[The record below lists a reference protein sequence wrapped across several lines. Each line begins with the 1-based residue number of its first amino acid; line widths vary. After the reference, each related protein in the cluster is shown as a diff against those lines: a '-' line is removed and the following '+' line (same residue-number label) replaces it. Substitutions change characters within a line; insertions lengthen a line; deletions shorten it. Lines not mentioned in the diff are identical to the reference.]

1 MASSPSSIEGI
12 LLIDKPQGITSHD
25 VVDRVRHT
33 IKLKK
38 VGHAGTLDPMA
49 TGLLIILVGRAT
61 KLSQYLMG
69 LDKTYEGTILLG
81 QSTDSHDAEGVVTEI
96 TPVPPLSEEEVS
108 AFIDTYLGDQYQ
120 IPPMFSAK
128 KIDGKPL
135 YKLARK
141 GKTVEREPRFIRVNS
156 FQLLR
161 WESPEIDFTIACSK
175 GTYVRTLANDLGQKI
190 GCGAHLTKLSRTA
203 IEKFHLQGATPLAQ
217 FEVMSLEEIQR
228 MLIPS
233 YQAVPSHIL

>member
-1 MASSPSSIEGI
+1 MASSPSSLEGI

-49 TGLLIILVGRAT
+49 TGLLLILVGKAT

-81 QSTDSHDAEGVVTEI
+81 QSTDSHDAEGIITEN
-96 TPVPPLSEEEVS
+96 TLVPPLSEDEVS
-108 AFIDTYLGDQYQ
+108 AFMNYYLGDQYQ
-120 IPPMFSAK
+120 TPPMFSAK

-161 WESPEIDFTIACSK
+161 WESPEIDFTISCSK

-203 IEKFHLQGATPLAQ
+203 IEKFHLHEATQLAN

-233 YQAVPSHIL
+233 YQAVPGQIL

>member
-1 MASSPSSIEGI
+1 MASSPPSIEGI

-25 VVDRVRHT
+25 VVDRVRRT

-49 TGLLIILVGRAT
+49 TGLLLILVGKAT

-81 QSTDSHDAEGVVTEI
+81 QSTDSHDAEGIITED

-108 AFIDTYLGDQYQ
+108 DFIKSYLGDQYQ

-141 GKTVEREPRFIRVNS
+141 GMTVEREPRFIRVNS
-156 FQLLR
+156 FQMLR
-161 WESPEIDFTIACSK
+161 WESPEIDFTISCSK

-190 GCGAHLTKLSRTA
+190 GCGAHLIKLSRTA
-203 IEKFHLQGATPLAQ
+203 IEKFHLHEATQLAN

-228 MLIPS
+228 KLIPS
-233 YQAVPSHIL
+233 YQAVPSQIL